1 MSNSVDQNS
10 IGTHDD
16 QIRSNSKRSPNNR
29 KLSNCDS
36 NETTAIRLPESSL
49 SPSLGSTPLK
59 EDSHTNPS
67 QEEVSKEGQQN
78 PPHFSASEEETDE
91 EDSSHLE
98 QSNFSGCKE
107 NRFNRNVVV
116 SKTLGEQST
125 KGTFMTSR
133 NDTLD
138 EIQEEDSSEMD
149 DSIDYGND
157 SISDSASY
165 DVSVH
170 HKYG

>member
-1 MSNSVDQNS
+1 MQN
-10 IGTHDD
+10 GT
-16 QIRSNSKRSPNNR
+16 
-29 KLSNCDS
+29 KLSNCNSDGTS
-36 NETTAIRLPESSL
+36 GIGLPESSM
-49 SPSLGSTPLK
+49 SPSLGSFPLK
-59 EDSHTNPS
+59 DDFHTKPS

-78 PPHFSASEEETDE
+78 PPHFSASEEETNE
-91 EDSSHLE
+91 EDSPHLE
-98 QSNFSGCKE
+98 QSSFSGCKE
-107 NRFNRNVVV
+107 TRFDRNVVV

-133 NDTLD
+133 SDTLD

>member
-1 MSNSVDQNS
+1 M
-10 IGTHDD
+10 
-16 QIRSNSKRSPNNR
+16 
-29 KLSNCDS
+29 
-36 NETTAIRLPESSL
+36 
-49 SPSLGSTPLK
+49 SPSLSSAPLK
-59 EDSHTNPS
+59 DDFHTNPS
-67 QEEVSKEGQQN
+67 KEGVSKDGQQN

-98 QSNFSGCKE
+98 QSSFSGCKE

-133 NDTLD
+133 SDALD

>member
-1 MSNSVDQNS
+1 M
-10 IGTHDD
+10 
-16 QIRSNSKRSPNNR
+16 
-29 KLSNCDS
+29 
-36 NETTAIRLPESSL
+36 
-49 SPSLGSTPLK
+49 
-59 EDSHTNPS
+59 
-67 QEEVSKEGQQN
+67 
-78 PPHFSASEEETDE
+78 
-91 EDSSHLE
+91 E
-98 QSNFSGCKE
+98 QSTFPGCKE
-107 NRFNRNVVV
+107 NRFNKNVVV

-125 KGTFMTSR
+125 KGAFMTSR
-133 NDTLD
+133 SDTLD

>member
-1 MSNSVDQNS
+1 MSNSVDQHS

-16 QIRSNSKRSPNNR
+16 QIGSNSKRSPNNK
-29 KLSNCDS
+29 KLSNCNSD
-36 NETTAIRLPESSL
+36 ETSGIRLPESSL
-49 SPSLGSTPLK
+49 SPSLGSFPLK
-59 EDSHTNPS
+59 DDFHTNPS

-98 QSNFSGCKE
+98 QSNFPGCKE
-107 NRFNRNVVV
+107 NRFNKNVVI

-125 KGTFMTSR
+125 KGAFMTSR
-133 NDTLD
+133 SDTLD

>member
-1 MSNSVDQNS
+1 M
-10 IGTHDD
+10 HDD
-16 QIRSNSKRSPNNR
+16 RIRSNSKKSQNNE

-36 NETTAIRLPESSL
+36 DETSGIRLPESSV
-49 SPSLGSTPLK
+49 SSSLGSFPLK
-59 EDSHTNPS
+59 DDSHTNSP
-67 QEEVSKEGQQN
+67 QEDVSKEGQHN
-78 PPHFSASEEETDE
+78 PSHISISEEDTDE

-98 QSNFSGCKE
+98 QSTFAGCKE
-107 NRFNRNVVV
+107 NRFNRNAVV

-125 KGTFMTSR
+125 KGAFMTSR
-133 NDTLD
+133 SDTLD

>member
-1 MSNSVDQNS
+1 MQN
-10 IGTHDD
+10 GT
-16 QIRSNSKRSPNNR
+16 
-29 KLSNCDS
+29 KLSNCNSDGTS
-36 NETTAIRLPESSL
+36 GIGLPESSM
-49 SPSLGSTPLK
+49 SPSLGSFPLK
-59 EDSHTNPS
+59 DDFHTNPS

-125 KGTFMTSR
+125 KGTFITSR
-133 NDTLD
+133 SDTLD